1 MPIVAPPSFP
11 GRRTSSP
18 RRTGRG
24 RRTLVALAAVVLVV
38 AAGVTVDALRAPGSD
53 PVSAKLAEWARDHGL
68 GRLVSTAEAWRY
80 RQDQPAVGGAPGGGI
95 PQVGGERSG
104 PALPPLSG
112 GPALPGEGRWQTVV
126 AAHGRPAVEVA
137 FLRPDPQHTSYV
149 TGIMRIDPTL
159 VQGRL
164 HPGTRDPGGQ
174 WPDATSLAGA
184 DAAGAVAAFNGGFR
198 LTDPSH
204 PGYYSDGRTVA
215 PLVRGQASLV
225 LYGDGHAD
233 VGAWGTDV
241 AMTPT
246 VVSVRQNL
254 VPLVE
259 NGRVNRGCATGG
271 EHEWG
276 DTIGQAAFIDRSGFG
291 VTATGEEVYAAGPAL
306 SVCTLGAV
314 LADAGVVRG
323 MELDINPSWVS
334 GAYFTRSGSGAP
346 VGHPL
351 YPAERVSPSHYLTPS
366 SRDWFSWSLR

>member
-1 MPIVAPPSFP
+1 V
-11 GRRTSSP
+11 
-18 RRTGRG
+18 GRG
-24 RRTLVALAAVVLVV
+24 RRALLAVAAVVLV
-38 AAGVTVDALRAPGSD
+38 AATGVTVDALRVPGSD
-53 PVSAKLAEWARDHGL
+53 PVSVKLAEWARDHGL
-68 GRLVSTAEAWRY
+68 GRLVSTVEAWQY
-80 RQDQPAVGGAPGGGI
+80 RQDQPVVGGDPGGGI
-95 PQVGGERSG
+95 PQVGGDRHE
-104 PALPPLSG
+104 PALAPLSG
-112 GPALPGEGRWQTVV
+112 GLALPGEGRWQTVV
-126 AAHGRPAVEVA
+126 SVHGRPAVEVA

-149 TGIMRIDPTL
+149 TGVLRIDPTL

-184 DAAGAVAAFNGGFR
+184 GAAGVVAAFNGGFR

-225 LYGDGHAD
+225 LHADGRAD

-241 AMTPT
+241 AMTPN
-246 VVSVRQNL
+246 VVSARQNL

-259 NGRVNRGCATGG
+259 NGRVSPGCATGG
-271 EHEWG
+271 EREWG
-276 DTIGQAAFIDRSGFG
+276 DTIGQAAFVDRSGFG
-291 VTATGEEVYAAGPAL
+291 VTGTGEEVYAAGPAL

-314 LADAGVVRG
+314 LTDAGVVRG

-334 GAYFTRSGSGAP
+334 GAYFTRSGAGAP
-346 VGHPL
+346 VGHPV
-351 YPAERVSPSHYLTPS
+351 YPAEKVPPTHYLTAS

>member
-1 MPIVAPPSFP
+1 MPSAAPPSWS
-11 GRRTSSP
+11 GRTASAP
-18 RRTGRG
+18 RRPGRG
-24 RRTLVALAAVVLVV
+24 RRTLLAIAAVVLVAV
-38 AAGVTVDALRAPGSD
+38 TGVTIDALRVPGSD

-68 GRLVSTAEAWRY
+68 GRFVSAVEAAQY
-80 RQDQPAVGGAPGGGI
+80 RQDQPVVGGAPGGGI
-95 PQVGGERSG
+95 PQIGEAQQG
-104 PALPPLSG
+104 PALAPLSG
-112 GPALPGEGRWQTVV
+112 GPALPDEGRWQTVV
-126 AAHGRPAVEVA
+126 SAHGRPAVEVA
-137 FLRPDPQHTSYV
+137 FLRPDQQHTSYV
-149 TGIMRIDPTL
+149 TGVMRIDPTL
-159 VQGRL
+159 VAGRL

-204 PGYYSDGRTVA
+204 PGYYSDRRTVA

-225 LYGDGHAD
+225 LYADGHAD

-241 AMTPT
+241 AMTPG

-259 NGRVNRGCATGG
+259 NGRVNPGCATGG

-276 DTIGQAAFIDRSGFG
+276 DTIGQAAFVDRSGFG
-291 VTATGEEVYAAGPAL
+291 VTASGEEVYAAGPAL

-351 YPAERVSPSHYLTPS
+351 YPAERVPPTHYLTPS